1 MKMISKPISLK
12 IKLFTIL
19 LFLLSYGIG
28 VSAQTAHWQ
37 IRPTYESVDVLTES
51 LLKVKSNGRFGLCD
65 YKGTSIVECLYDD
78 FPHFK
83 DGYMLIIENGFV
95 RGNVTLHGK
104 VNRFA
109 HDYVVDVNYPYYS
122 EGLLAVK
129 YNGRWGY
136 IDISGNVVIDFKYR
150 NALPFMKGLAS
161 VSDFKGNF
169 MHINRSGQIS
179 LLSSGFNDDDLK
191 FATSFITDDKGETF
205 ALVVNSKWKAYKR
218 DVRGKKLGSFELTGV
233 TIDTKARIL
242 KSGKYTLYFDPAWR
256 LLRLD
261 IQNQTQKEY
270 VINDNLSSGYT
281 PQIKSLKP
289 SAKSLG
295 LCGLVANDILCL
307 PKQFE
312 SLLPLNREFVL
323 VSQGGLFGILRLNWN
338 EAIDIELDV
347 DSYNMNH
354 RTSCEIGGSIR
365 LSDSLIGKSIEFMP
379 IMCEDSNEIVPNQS
393 DNSFIFNYT
402 PDNLNGGHRQN
413 FQIKVKVDGLEY
425 PTFNKSVYF
434 AHKSSFKVSCPD
446 KVSLNENGYCQ
457 FYIYITNTS
466 EQRSDRSEIYV
477 DDVLVKTQD
486 SFNGGQRISVLLKK
500 SINMEDEDLKTK
512 ILNIRVVEKG
522 CPDYVDSKKVTYE
535 RYYANN

>member
-1 MKMISKPISLK
+1 MKMTLKLTSLR
-12 IKLFTIL
+12 IKLWGAFL
-19 LFLLSYGIG
+19 LFIICGIEL
-28 VSAQTAHWQ
+28 SAQTALWQ

-51 LLKVKSNGRFGLCD
+51 LLKVKSNGRYGLCD
-65 YKGTSIVECLYDD
+65 YKGTSILECLYDD

-95 RGNVTLHGK
+95 RGNVSLHGK

-109 HDYVVDVNYPYYS
+109 NDYLIDINYPYYS

-136 IDISGNVVIDFKYR
+136 IDVSGNVIIDFKYR
-150 NALPFMKGLAS
+150 NALPFIKGLAS

-169 MHINRSGQIS
+169 MHINKSDQIS
-179 LLSSGFNDDDLK
+179 LLGSGFNDDDLK

-205 ALVVNSKWKAYKR
+205 SLVVNSKWKAYKR
-218 DVRGKKLGSFELTGV
+218 DVKGKKLGNFELIGV
-233 TIDTKARIL
+233 TIDTKERIM
-242 KSGKYTLYFDPAWR
+242 KSGKYALFFDSAWR
-256 LLRLD
+256 LLRFD
-261 IQNQTQKEY
+261 ISNQTQKEY
-270 VINDNLSSGYT
+270 TFNDQLSSGYV
-281 PQIKSLKP
+281 PQLQSLKP
-289 SAKSLG
+289 SVTSAG
-295 LCGLVANDILCL
+295 ICGLIANDRLCL
-307 PKQFE
+307 PEQFE
-312 SLLPLNREFVL
+312 SLLPLNREHVL
-323 VSQGGLFGILRLNWN
+323 VSQDGLFGILRLNWN
-338 EAIDIELDV
+338 EVLEIDFDV
-347 DSYNMNH
+347 DSYTMNH
-354 RTSCEIGGSIR
+354 CSACKMSGSIK
-365 LSDSLIGKSIEFMP
+365 LSDSLIGKSIELLP
-379 IMCEDSNEIVPNQS
+379 IMCEDSNEIIPNQS
-393 DNSFIFNYT
+393 GESFMFNYT
-402 PDNLNGGHRQN
+402 PSDLSAGHRQN

-425 PTFNKSVYF
+425 PTFYKSVHF
-434 AHKSSFKVSCPD
+434 AHKCSFRVSGPD

-466 EQRSDRSEIYV
+466 EQRSDKCEIYV

-486 SFNGGQRISVLLKK
+486 SFNGGQRISVLVKK